1 MTAILDPSTNT
12 ITISIPIK
20 MRKRGGRKLVLA
32 PDGSGWAPAGPK
44 VDNVLVKA
52 IARAFRWRKLLE
64 AGTHATIEELAA
76 AERINPSYVS
86 RLLRLTLLAPD
97 IVEAVLDG
105 RQPAGLQLDDLLA
118 PFPVEWEAQK
128 LAFWHPQGARKISPD
143 A

>member
-1 MTAILDPSTNT
+1 MTAILDPSAST

-32 PDGSGWAPAGPK
+32 PDGADWAPARPK
-44 VDNVLVKA
+44 VDNVMVKA
-52 IARAFRWRKLLE
+52 IARAFRWRKQLE
-64 AGTHATIEELAA
+64 TGAYTTIEELAA

-97 IVEAVLDG
+97 IVEAILDG
-105 RQPAGLQLDDLLA
+105 RQPAAMQLDDLLA

-128 LAFWHPQGARKISPD
+128 LTFLHAKLPSRVSPD
-143 A
+143 L

>member
-1 MTAILDPSTNT
+1 MAILDSTTKT
-12 ITISIPIK
+12 ITIRIPIK
-20 MRKRGGRKLVLA
+20 MRQRGGRKLILA
-32 PDGSGWAPAGPK
+32 PDGADWAPAGAK
-44 VDNVLVKA
+44 VHNVLVKA
-52 IARAFRWRKLLE
+52 IVRAYRWRKLLE

-128 LAFWHPQGARKISPD
+128 LAFWHPQGARQISPD